1 MRPSIAKRMWTQP
14 DLPMA
19 PAFHRMSYALFRTD
33 GDVGRVVAART
44 PHREMLSVGHR
55 IQDSLAFCPDALAH
69 MTNTYGG
76 GAPLFILTRA
86 GIGLLS
92 SRYRLGAGLG
102 LYLHIHTGP
111 ASAARLINSGA
122 LGDPMNVDFSVSEEI
137 LALGDKA
144 TFRDEDSYPAL
155 LEAWEAVRRGS
166 DGVFSVDASGNLPL
180 RRLRD
185 GIASLAEFAGCGLT
199 FTLPKEAASRDDLRF
214 ARVKCYR
221 PGVLEAL
228 LLCLLSEVRDR
239 SATRCGTCCLDPY
252 PHGGEGL
259 TLTLRYPLY
268 PHETPESAE
277 MYDTVHSYLT
287 GVGETWGLDL
297 YPSPRLLPPR
307 EPHGL
312 PEVAVNLDW
321 LLDPSA
327 LSTSDIKSCLT
338 LARAE
343 ESREEYLNPEGE
355 ILWDDA
361 F

>member
-1 MRPSIAKRMWTQP
+1 MRPSIARRMWTQP

-19 PAFHRMSYALFRTD
+19 PEFHRMSYALFRTD

-55 IQDSLAFCPDALAH
+55 IQDSLAFCSDALAH
-69 MTNTYGG
+69 MTNNYGDTT
-76 GAPLFILTRA
+76 PLFILTRA
-86 GIGLLS
+86 GIGILS
-92 SRYRLGAGLG
+92 SRYHLGAGMG
-102 LYLHIHTGP
+102 LYLHIHTQP

-122 LGDPMNVDFSVSEEI
+122 LGTPRDAAFSASEEI
-137 LALGDKA
+137 RALGDKV
-144 TFRDEDSYPAL
+144 TSRDEGSYPAL
-155 LEAWEAVRRGS
+155 LEAWEAVRRGTN
-166 DGVFSVDASGNLPL
+166 GVFGPDSGEGLPL

-185 GIASLAEFAGCGLT
+185 GIASLAEFAGCGLS
-199 FTLPKEAASRDDLRF
+199 FTLPKEAASREELRL
-214 ARVKCYR
+214 ARVPCYR
-221 PGVLEAL
+221 PAVLESL

-259 TLTLRYPLY
+259 ALTLRYPLY
-268 PHETPESAE
+268 PREAPETAAL
-277 MYDTVHSYLT
+277 YDSIHSCLT

-297 YPSPRLLPPR
+297 YPSPRPLRPR
-307 EPHGL
+307 EPNGL
-312 PEVAVNLDW
+312 PEVMVSLDW

-327 LSTSDIKSCLT
+327 LSTSDIKSRPV

-343 ESREEYLNPEGE
+343 EGREETPRFGDE
-355 ILWDDA
+355 IPWDDA